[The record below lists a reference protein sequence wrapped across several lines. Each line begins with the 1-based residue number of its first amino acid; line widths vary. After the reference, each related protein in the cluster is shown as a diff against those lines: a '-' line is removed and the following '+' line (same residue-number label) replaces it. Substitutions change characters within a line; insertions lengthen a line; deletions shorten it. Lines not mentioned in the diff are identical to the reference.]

1 MTGQDE
7 DVFMGRVAGKVALV
21 SGAASGIGAACARVR
36 AAEGARVMLVD
47 LNEKAGHAVRDEID
61 QAGGTARYANLDV
74 TDEDGWI
81 ALMAEVR
88 TAFGGLNVAVNCAG
102 ISVDELTFPTD
113 TTLEEFRRINK
124 VNLEGTFLA
133 TKHQLRLMRDTSP
146 VCGSIINIS
155 SVLGIIGQP
164 GIAAYNAS
172 KGGVRIYSKS
182 VALSCAK
189 ERLNVRVNTIHPG
202 FIRTPLLEASIKR
215 YGDEVEGRKFYDNLQ
230 PIGRLGEPE
239 DIAMGALYLASD
251 ESSFVT
257 GSELIIDGGYI
268 AQ

>member
-1 MTGQDE
+1 
-7 DVFMGRVAGKVALV
+7 MGRVAGKVALV
-21 SGAASGIGAACARVR
+21 SGAASGIGAACARVL
-36 AAEGARVMLVD
+36 AAEGATVILID
-47 LNEKAGHAVRDEID
+47 LNE
-61 QAGGTARYANLDV
+61 QAGNAVCEEIKAAGGSALYTNHDV
-74 TDEDGWI
+74 TDEDKWI
-81 ALMAEVR
+81 ALMSEVQGK
-88 TAFGGLNVAVNCAG
+88 FGGLNIAVNCAG
-102 ISVDELTFPTD
+102 TTVNELTFPTD

-133 TKHQLRLMRDTSP
+133 TKHQLRLMRDTNP

-202 FIRTPLLEASIKR
+202 FIRTPLLEVSIKR
-215 YGDEVEGRKFYDNLQ
+215 YGNEVEGRKYYDNLQ

-257 GSELIIDGGYI
+257 GAELVIDGGYT

>member
-1 MTGQDE
+1 ML
-7 DVFMGRVAGKVALV
+7 RVAGKVALV
-21 SGAASGIGAACARVR
+21 SGAASGIGAACARVL

-47 LNEKAGHAVRDEID
+47 LNDTAGSAVRDEIER
-61 QAGGTARYANLDV
+61 AGGIASYANLDV

-81 ALMAEVR
+81 ALMAQVQS
-88 TAFGGLNVAVNCAG
+88 AFGGLNISVNCAG
-102 ISVDELTFPTD
+102 TSVTELTFPTD

-172 KGGVRIYSKS
+172 KGGVRVYSKS

-202 FIRTPLLEASIKR
+202 FIRTPLLEVSIKR

-257 GSELIIDGGYI
+257 GSELVIDGGYI

>member
-1 MTGQDE
+1 
-7 DVFMGRVAGKVALV
+7 MGRVAGKVALV
-21 SGAASGIGAACARVR
+21 SGAASGIGAACAR
-36 AAEGARVMLVD
+36 ALATEGARVMLVD
-47 LNEKAGHAVRDEID
+47 LNEQAGRAVRDQIE

-81 ALMAEVR
+81 GIMDEVR
-88 TAFGGLNVAVNCAG
+88 TAFGGLNIAVNCAG
-102 ISVDELTFPTD
+102 TSVTELTFPTD

-133 TKHQLRLMRDTSP
+133 TKHQLRLMRDTTP

-202 FIRTPLLEASIKR
+202 FIRTPLLEVSIKR
-215 YGDEVEGRKFYDNLQ
+215 YGDPVEGRKFYDNLQ

-239 DIAMGALYLASD
+239 DIAMGAVYLASD

-257 GSELIIDGGYI
+257 GSELVIDGGYI